1 MASLNK
7 RGKTIGTG
15 LAGPGR
21 PAGTPNRMTTEM
33 REALAALTADNAPKL
48 QGWLDRVARTNPK
61 AALDIYVRMLEF
73 VVPKMARHTVE
84 LPMEPHTITLK
95 WMNSGDEHSQASQ

>member
-1 MASLNK
+1 MTLNK

-33 REALAALTADNAPKL
+33 REALAAFATDNAPKL
-48 QGWLDRVARTNPK
+48 QDWLDRVARTNPK

-84 LPMEPHTITLK
+84 LPTEPQIVSVR
-95 WMNSGDEHSQASQ
+95 WMNSGDERS

>member
-1 MASLNK
+1 MANRYQAFESNACETQTVNPLNK
-7 RGKTIGTG
+7 HKRIGSG

-33 REALAALTADNAPKL
+33 REALAAFATDNAPKL
-48 QGWLDRVARTNPK
+48 QDWLDRVARTNPK

-73 VVPKMARHTVE
+73 VVPKMSLEWAVNF
-84 LPMEPHTITLK
+84 P
-95 WMNSGDEHSQASQ
+95 